1 MPHTV
6 EPKILE
12 WLEKYPDR
20 LELRHTTQY
29 TGHKIYALTVTNKDI
44 PADGKKKLL
53 TTVSH
58 GHEPAGTAAIMNFI
72 NQLLTGEHLNGK
84 KTDLAVE
91 TMLDETLLTFIPLR
105 IPMGVPVRPLTV
117 GTARFTTPASFSTT

>member
-1 MPHTV
+1 MVENQKEQNVTSDWWLGMPHTV

-29 TGHKIYALTVTNKDI
+29 TGHKIYALTVTNRNI
-44 PADGKKKLL
+44 PADQKKKLL

-58 GHEPAGTAAIMNFI
+58 GHEPAGTAAIMNFV
-72 NQLLTGEHLNGK
+72 NQLLTGEHLNGQK
-84 KTDLAVE
+84 QIWRWRRCLMKHC
-91 TMLDETLLTFIPLR
+91 
-105 IPMGVPVRPLTV
+105 
-117 GTARFTTPASFSTT
+117 